1 MNGHTTRFCFCASNL
16 TSAVVLAGIFASLRV
31 VAIFLLWYQIRPD
44 INKTEAHT
52 LIFTIYA
59 SLLCVYLLVDI
70 FLLIGTTR
78 QIIPLLWT
86 WITMAI
92 LWSGL
97 IIVGIVIDG
106 RANFVL
112 NTSTIIKMTSLVL
125 VLWSIFVVIGA
136 IHDIQKSKNKKNS
149 NKWQHHKD
157 DFPPSYEETMK
168 IVCNKE

>member
-1 MNGHTTRFCFCASNL
+1 MLNETLS
-16 TSAVVLAGIFASLRV
+16 VIFKHRASL
-31 VAIFLLWYQIRPD
+31 IFEVILSIIPFS
-44 INKTEAHT
+44 NHFSAHT